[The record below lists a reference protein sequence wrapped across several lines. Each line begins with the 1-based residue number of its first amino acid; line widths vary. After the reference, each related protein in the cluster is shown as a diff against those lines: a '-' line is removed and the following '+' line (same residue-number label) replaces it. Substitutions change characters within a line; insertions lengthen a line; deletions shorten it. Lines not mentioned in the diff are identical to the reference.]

1 MRHIDYDNIIKERKR
16 LANKKYSQAKRQK
29 TGETCSGQS
38 LSNTITQLPFPTLPS
53 HMCVHFVNE
62 NAFQVIADRKGTFR
76 NQGFANC
83 LNPETNQ
90 WRIGKILQ
98 RGKDL

>member
-1 MRHIDYDNIIKERKR
+1 
-16 LANKKYSQAKRQK
+16 
-29 TGETCSGQS
+29 
-38 LSNTITQLPFPTLPS
+38 
-53 HMCVHFVNE
+53 MCVHFVNE

-90 WRIGKILQ
+90 WRIGEILQ
-98 RGKDL
+98 RGKDLQNFKETFCERKIRNYFCKRHRKFVRQLWERSHIKFRIHSI